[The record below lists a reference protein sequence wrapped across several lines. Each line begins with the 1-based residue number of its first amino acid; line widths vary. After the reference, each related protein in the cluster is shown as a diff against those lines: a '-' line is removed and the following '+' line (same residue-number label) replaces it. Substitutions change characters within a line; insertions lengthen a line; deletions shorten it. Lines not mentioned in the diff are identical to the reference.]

1 MTDRWQEIEK
11 LYHSAL
17 KHEPNGRVEFLKEA
31 CAGDEALRQ
40 EVESLLAQ
48 HVEAEDF
55 IEEPALKVAAKGM
68 AMDTS
73 HSLLGQQL
81 GPYKILSMLG
91 SGGMG
96 EVYRASDSRLGR
108 EVAIKVLP
116 SEFSADADRI
126 GRFRQE
132 ARAVGQ
138 LNHPNILAIYDVN
151 THEGSPYLVSE
162 LLEGETLR
170 DRLRRKALSPQKALG
185 YAVQMARGLAAAHE
199 KGIVHRDLK
208 PENLFITRTDG
219 VKILDFGLAKLT
231 QRKLDASQLTT
242 ATTNPV
248 ATEPGVV
255 MGTVG
260 YMSPEQVRGEVADH
274 RSDIFAFGAILY
286 EMLSGKR
293 AFQGNSTVE
302 TMNAILQ
309 EEPSPLAEIG
319 GSILPGLERV
329 VRHCLEKNR
338 ERRYQ
343 SAQDLAFNLEVLSA
357 PSDSVPTHLTLDT
370 ARAKR
375 RQWLAWLV
383 AAILFLA
390 AIPFVVAY
398 FQRTPTEVR
407 AVRFAVHPPEKTTFD
422 GPNLSISPDGRHLA
436 FQATDASGKRL
447 LWVRPLE
454 SLSAQPLPGSDEG
467 TYPFWSP
474 DSRFVGFF
482 AEGKLKKIEL
492 SGGSPQTLC
501 DVPLGWGGTW
511 NRDGVILFTANFYGT
526 LYRVSAA
533 GGEPSAVTT
542 LDSSRQENA
551 HLMPQFLPD
560 GRHFLYLARSAQKQH
575 TAIYVGSLD
584 SKDTQRLVGTE
595 FNAAYAPPRYLIFVR
610 EGMLMAQPFDA
621 KALQLGGEPFPVTQ
635 HVTQDISYAPFS
647 ASENGVLVYWGGVQI
662 KNTQLVWLDRGGKR
676 LGPVGPPGYYRM
688 PRLSPDETRVAV
700 ENLDPQTGRGDIWLL
715 DLARGTSSPFTF
727 DPADDAQPIWSPD
740 GSRIVFR
747 SQRGG
752 SYTFYQK
759 FSNGTGQEEVLLQQN
774 DFMRPEDWSPDG
786 RFIAYATMAVDDP
799 ETLADL
805 WLLPLSGERKPIPY
819 LQTEFS
825 QHEARFSPDGR
836 WIAYRSDE
844 SGKMEIYV
852 ESFPAPSGKAHVST
866 QGGVNPSWRRDGKE
880 LFYLALDQKL
890 MAVEVKPGS
899 TFQAGVPWALFQT
912 RVSGE
917 VGSSK
922 HYTVTKD
929 GQRFL
934 VNMPVEGATSNPI
947 TVVLNWVEE
956 LKH

>member
-1 MTDRWQEIEK
+1 
-11 LYHSAL
+11 
-17 KHEPNGRVEFLKEA
+17 
-31 CAGDEALRQ
+31 
-40 EVESLLAQ
+40 
-48 HVEAEDF
+48 
-55 IEEPALKVAAKGM
+55 
-68 AMDTS
+68 
-73 HSLLGQQL
+73 
-81 GPYKILSMLG
+81 
-91 SGGMG
+91 
-96 EVYRASDSRLGR
+96 
-108 EVAIKVLP
+108 
-116 SEFSADADRI
+116 
-126 GRFRQE
+126 
-132 ARAVGQ
+132 
-138 LNHPNILAIYDVN
+138 
-151 THEGSPYLVSE
+151 
-162 LLEGETLR
+162 
-170 DRLRRKALSPQKALG
+170 
-185 YAVQMARGLAAAHE
+185 
-199 KGIVHRDLK
+199 
-208 PENLFITRTDG
+208 
-219 VKILDFGLAKLT
+219 
-231 QRKLDASQLTT
+231 
-242 ATTNPV
+242 
-248 ATEPGVV
+248 
-255 MGTVG
+255 
-260 YMSPEQVRGEVADH
+260 
-274 RSDIFAFGAILY
+274 
-286 EMLSGKR
+286 
-293 AFQGNSTVE
+293 
-302 TMNAILQ
+302 
-309 EEPSPLAEIG
+309 
-319 GSILPGLERV
+319 
-329 VRHCLEKNR
+329 
-338 ERRYQ
+338 
-343 SAQDLAFNLEVLSA
+343 
-357 PSDSVPTHLTLDT
+357 
-370 ARAKR
+370 
-375 RQWLAWLV
+375 V

-398 FQRTPTEVR
+398 FHRTPTEVR
-407 AVRFAVHPPEKTTFD
+407 AVRFTVHPPEKTTFD
-422 GPNLSISPDGRHLA
+422 SPNLTISPDGRHLA

-447 LWVRPLE
+447 LWVRPLD
-454 SLSAQPLPGSDEG
+454 SVSARQLPGSDEG

-501 DVPLGWGGTW
+501 DVPMGWGGTW

-635 HVTQDISYAPFS
+635 HVTQDGSYAPFS

-662 KNTQLVWLDRGGKR
+662 KNTQLVWLDRGGKQ
-676 LGPVGPPGYYRM
+676 LGSIGPPGYYLM

-700 ENLDPQTGRGDIWLL
+700 QHLDPQTGRGDIWLL
-715 DLARGTSSPFTF
+715 DLSRGGTSSRFTF
-727 DPADDAQPIWSPD
+727 DPSDDAQPIWSPD

-747 SQRGG
+747 SQREGF
-752 SYTFYQK
+752 YTFYQK
-759 FSNGTGQEEVLLQQN
+759 SSSGVGKEEVLLKLK
-774 DFMRPEDWSPDG
+774 DFIRPEDWSPDG
-786 RFIAYATMAVDDP
+786 RFIVYATMAADNP
-799 ETLADL
+799 KTLTDL
-805 WLLPLSGERKPIPY
+805 WLLPLFGEHKPIPY
-819 LQTEFS
+819 VQSEFW

-852 ESFPAPSGKAHVST
+852 ESFPTSSGKVKVSSE
-866 QGGVNPSWRRDGKE
+866 GGVNPSWRRDGKE

-899 TFQAGVPWALFQT
+899 TFQPGVPRALFQT

-934 VNMPVEGATSNPI
+934 VNMPVEGASSNPI
-947 TVVLNWVEE
+947 TVVLNWTAG
-956 LKH
+956 LQQ